1 MNVLQSL
8 NFTKIRNVQV
18 MYVALVK
25 YNQFSELQ
33 NTTIRFYI
41 KMSIRCRCS
50 GIIFHK
56 TS

>member
-8 NFTKIRNVQV
+8 NFKKIRNVQV

-41 KMSIRCRCS
+41 KMSIRCRSS

>member
-8 NFTKIRNVQV
+8 NFKKIRNVQV